1 MEVSIREMKNS
12 LSRYL
17 KLVQAGRD
25 VTITDRGR
33 PVARLTLVPDAGRA
47 ATADAIE
54 RIKALPWVKPGA
66 GRKVRGL
73 KSGIELRGPG
83 VTAAELVLQDRN

>member
-33 PVARLTLVPDAGRA
+33 PVARLTLMPDAGRA

-54 RIKALPWVKPGA
+54 RIKSLPWVKPGT

-73 KSGIELRGPG
+73 RLGIELRGSG
-83 VTAAELVLQDRN
+83 ESAAALVLQDRN